1 MSTTKE
7 SAVIIEQVA
16 VPAKDSLQP
25 KILLNSLKNVFAS
38 DNQVMI

>member
-25 KILLNSLKNVFAS
+25 KILYS
-38 DNQVMI
+38 QVPVPAKDSS